1 MAEGVHGD
9 QGADDLAAGAVDA
22 LAVALFADGL
32 EMGAQLSC
40 VEAEGAFFAVHEVA
54 GGAAIRHCI
63 GGGDESQGGNQDFVA
78 GFDAGQCQGDVQ
90 GGGSVDY
97 SHGMSC
103 PGEGCQIGLEA
114 IHEFANG
121 GNKGAVQAFLQ
132 IGPFVPGKTRF
143 VQGHRA

>member
-1 MAEGVHGD
+1 MTRP
-9 QGADDLAAGAVDA
+9 LARWMHWPSRCSLTTWRCARNLRG
-22 LAVALFADGL
+22 
-32 EMGAQLSC
+32 
-40 VEAEGAFFAVHEVA
+40 VEAQRAFFAVHEVA
-54 GGAAIRHCI
+54 GGAAIRHGI
-63 GGGDESQGGNQDFVA
+63 GGGDEGQGGNQDFVA
-78 GFDAGQCQGDVQ
+78 GFDAGQFQGDVQ

-97 SHGMSC
+97 GHGMSC

-114 IHEFANG
+114 IDEFANG